1 MSDEAKNKPPL
12 YSVRTNDE
20 VMSDVSA
27 LVERTGLSQKD
38 LFSAMVT
45 QFKTN
50 LLASNDTEQTEDMQQ
65 LRYHLSH
72 AESIFT
78 NMIQKLHDLKENFAE
93 SVEQEKRIHQ
103 GIVDQV
109 EKSRLHAETERDKAR
124 LDLAGIQDQ
133 LKELSE
139 RNSELEAVNK
149 SNRITIDLL
158 TGQNETLEARI
169 GTVAEMESEVKLLRT
184 QHADS
189 QRQLEKLQA
198 EVDQNL
204 RVIEVKEQAIVVL
217 EKSHAGELA
226 SLQKMADLQIHSST
240 VEANNRVLEATTKLK
255 DEYVA
260 KIDTLQDRTQ
270 ALTAR
275 IHELE
280 LSKTKRG

>member
-12 YSVRTNDE
+12 YCVRTNDE